1 MQFSTTQT
9 SDFNSSTG
17 NGLASYLLGAPDSA
31 RRQIGRSLGVLTST
45 GYGLYVQDTWRGQKL
60 TVNLGLRYDYNAPPV
75 NKYGLGT
82 MNYNTGIYVWD
93 QTNPITGAP
102 ANISPGGIQPDRNNF
117 APRLGLA
124 YQLTPR
130 TVVRSS
136 FGLFYNSFGSNYM
149 QASQSERGNWP
160 FAFPQG
166 VSSLN
171 ATFPNALFPN
181 PFPGN
186 PQGSLTPTTCAQCL
200 NVDPSSSRTPYVGEW
215 SFTLQRQLSS
225 SLAVEA
231 AYFGSKAT
239 KLTAQIVD
247 NTALIAG
254 PGPVAQRQLY
264 PQFAPYV
271 LNGYNEFPSWYEGG
285 SLRVDKRYSHGLS
298 FLVSYTYSK
307 NLDYVDNLSSGN
319 VGGQPT
325 SNPTRYQAE
334 KGPAGFDIRHVLVM
348 SNSWVIPGKTGHRI
362 TDAVVSGWSVSNVFS
377 FHSGLPFSAF
387 LGSDNENIGS
397 VGGRSVE
404 FPNLTGE
411 PTAIA
416 NPSPNQWFNTKAF
429 AIPALYTVGN
439 AGRNILRSD
448 TLVDDDLSLS
458 KSWTVLEHRSVEVR
472 GEFFNLFNH
481 ANFGFPGSTVGTS
494 QFGVISSTLN
504 PGRQVQIAAKIH
516 F

>member
-1 MQFSTTQT
+1 
-9 SDFNSSTG
+9 
-17 NGLASYLLGAPDSA
+17 
-31 RRQIGRSLGVLTST
+31 
-45 GYGLYVQDTWRGQKL
+45 
-60 TVNLGLRYDYNAPPV
+60 V
-75 NKYGLGT
+75 NKYGLGGLDFD
-82 MNYNTGIYVWD
+82 TGIYVWD

-102 ANISPGGIQPDRNNF
+102 ANIRRGGIPPDRNNF
-117 APRLGLA
+117 GPRVGLA
-124 YQLTPR
+124 YQITPH

-136 FGLFYNSFGSNYM
+136 FGLFYNSFGSNYI

-160 FAFPQG
+160 FAFPQA
-166 VSSLN
+166 VSGLN
-171 ATFPNALFPN
+171 ATTPTAIFPN

-186 PQGSLTPTTCAQCL
+186 PQGSPSPTICAQCL
-200 NVDPSSSRTPYVGEW
+200 NVDRSSSRTPYVTEW
-215 SFTLQRQLSS
+215 SFTLQRQLTQ

-239 KLTAQIVD
+239 KLTAQIID
-247 NTALIAG
+247 NTAVVAG
-254 PGPVAQRQLY
+254 PGPFANRQIY
-264 PQFAPYV
+264 PQYAPYV
-271 LNGYNEFPSWYEGG
+271 LNGYNEFPSWYDGG
-285 SLRVDKRYSHGLS
+285 SLRVEKRLSHGLM

-325 SNPTRYQAE
+325 SNPTRFHAA
-334 KGPAGFDIRHVLVM
+334 KAAAGFDIRHVLVI
-348 SNSWVIPGKTGHRI
+348 SNTWMIPGKTGYRAL
-362 TDAVVSGWSVSNVFS
+362 DAVVSGWSVSNVFT

-397 VGGRSVE
+397 VGGRAVE
-404 FPNLTGE
+404 FPNLVGD
-411 PTAIA
+411 PNAIA
-416 NPSPNQWFNTKAF
+416 NPNPTQWFNTAAF
-429 AIPALYTVGN
+429 AIPQLYTVGN

-448 TLVDDDLSLS
+448 TLVNDDLSLA
-458 KSWTVLEHRSVEVR
+458 KSWTPREHRSVELR

-494 QFGVISSTLN
+494 QFGTISSTLN